1 MAGQVQNVPAMERGE
16 AAEVVVAPRKGHRR
30 GVGQASL
37 AVRIV
42 MFLRDWPGSKR
53 HHISTML
60 EANPASV
67 STALGE
73 LRRRKK
79 VFCDGATKG
88 AKWSLK

>member
-1 MAGQVQNVPAMERGE
+1 MAGRLSEQPPVGREAEAVIPAR
-16 AAEVVVAPRKGHRR
+16 VRNRR

-60 EANPASV
+60 EAKPVSV
-67 STALGE
+67 STALGD
-73 LRRRKK
+73 LQRRKK